1 MQKIQEKSFRFSVR
15 AYLENACS
23 AHGFTEAL
31 MHSSITVSE
40 EYIDKDP
47 KVAGRENYFEEE
59 TIEWIQIT

>member
-1 MQKIQEKSFRFSVR
+1 
-15 AYLENACS
+15 
-23 AHGFTEAL
+23 